1 MLNAI
6 LIQKASSDPPR
17 ADSFS
22 RGDKKGRWDKALPDP
37 TTISL
42 ESPPGHPTSSTILS
56 FLIAVFH
63 PTPVPRGLLTQQWA
77 FSYHE
82 EWGITETEV
91 DQGKGRFGEQGLLLV
106 SGTVVP
112 ETARLTSSI
121 LTSLHP
127 FFLCP
132 YRRSSSNESSVQR
145 GRQLPILAKPD
156 TTRTNHITSQP
167 WKTADA
173 SQFIQIIAV
182 TKHCKLETISYRCLC
197 SCGESPSGR
206 VLGKHLEKLVQVS
219 TLPSIPCVPWALIV
233 LILSHLPIKRDWK
246 LHPTPQRALGE

>member
-1 MLNAI
+1 MENFRISSGDWKDLKKKKRKMLNAI

-63 PTPVPRGLLTQQWA
+63 PTPVPCGLLTQQWA

-127 FFLCP
+127 FFLSAPTGGAAAMRAQSREVGSCP
-132 YRRSSSNESSVQR
+132 FWPN
-145 GRQLPILAKPD
+145 L
-156 TTRTNHITSQP
+156 
-167 WKTADA
+167 
-173 SQFIQIIAV
+173 
-182 TKHCKLETISYRCLC
+182 
-197 SCGESPSGR
+197 
-206 VLGKHLEKLVQVS
+206 
-219 TLPSIPCVPWALIV
+219 TLPGLTTSPLNPEKQQMPVSLY
-233 LILSHLPIKRDWK
+233 R
-246 LHPTPQRALGE
+246 